1 MSYLTTEQKG
11 KANEVKAIITD
22 TANWRKVESLLTFLE
37 PIVDITTLMSTDIGE
52 TLSLFYI
59 GMNCISKAWKTQ
71 PYRDKSKGFGG
82 VSFQFA
88 RKANDEM
95 WKSWTKHTH
104 SLDATT
110 ALLNPRTWA

>member
-52 TLSLFYI
+52 TLSFFYI
-59 GMNCISKAWKTQ
+59 GMDCISKAWKTQ
-71 PYRDKSKGFGG
+71 PYRDKTKGFGG
-82 VSFQFA
+82 VSMRFAMRRAAPPMTDERQQPANRPFQNGGGA
-88 RKANDEM
+88 
-95 WKSWTKHTH
+95 
-104 SLDATT
+104 
-110 ALLNPRTWA
+110 